1 MSLTWCLVGGEGLSN
16 LSAVLARSLRM
27 GSVFNQ
33 LLGNKH
39 TEALLS
45 LLVKGILV
53 ICQPGSEE
61 IKSTAEFMESS
72 VFSPLGGKQN
82 VHEKNIN

>member
-1 MSLTWCLVGGEGLSN
+1 MPSVM
-16 LSAVLARSLRM
+16 LARSVRM
-27 GSVFNQ
+27 GSVYNQ
-33 LLGNKH
+33 FLGNKH
-39 TEALLS
+39 TAALLR

-53 ICQPGSEE
+53 LCQPGSEE
-61 IKSTAEFMESS
+61 IKSTAEFMKPS